1 MEILKTVFSYI
12 NAGAFFGVACFHYY
26 WAFGGKYGY
35 KAVLP
40 EFPNNKKVFAPS
52 HSITFIVATLF
63 LIIAIGFFLIGRYP
77 IVITTSAPSYFLYGL
92 TGLTFIRAIGD
103 FKYVGFFKKKSK
115 SLFAINDTKY
125 YSPLCLYIALSTAYI
140 VIS

>member
-12 NAGAFFGVACFHYY
+12 NASTFFVVACFHYY

-40 EFPNNKKVFAPS
+40 EFPNNKKVFTPS

-77 IVITTSAPSYFLYGL
+77 IFIITSIPPYFLYGL
-92 TGLTFIRAIGD
+92 AGITFIRAIGD
-103 FKYVGFFKKKSK
+103 FKYIGFFKKKSNT
-115 SLFAINDTKY
+115 LFAINDTKY
-125 YSPLCLYIALSTAYI
+125 YSPLCLYIALSCIYI
-140 VIS
+140 VIF